1 MGRELFTNR
10 NNLTWF
16 YPKLCKF
23 QDDAELIEGV
33 LNNNY
38 KDDGIEKLLYIHIP
52 FCDSFCSY
60 CACFKELIHQYNDQ
74 EKLLFINSL
83 VKEMSILKKLNND
96 KKIKVRYIQFG
107 GGTPSCLSNDLLL
120 RLFDGIYENIDLR
133 ENEGISFE
141 GNVMSLNDYEKLK
154 ILKDSGVTRVSFG
167 VQTFNK
173 LLRRELNI
181 KAKVSDIFG
190 TVEKLNLVGINSYAM
205 DLIYNLPNQ
214 TMDILENDLEI
225 AGRELKPVFIQT
237 YQFNQFNNTTL
248 SNRIRR
254 GDFKVLPSEEREKE
268 MLEFTQFKMNQL
280 GYKNRVLINLFSNV
294 DSKPWTGIEISLGNN
309 RYNGSYMIGIGPGA
323 MSYLKESNH
332 RNFCSVKEYVDALE
346 KNMLPIEC
354 GHLSRDEE
362 KLNKVMVCFPAF
374 TKMKKKDIPEV
385 KNIQEKVE
393 VLIKNGYI
401 YEDEQNI
408 VLSEKGLKWA
418 GNISYFF
425 HSEREVKR
433 IKNSYYQSIKHN
445 KNPFNQDNMN
455 IDKKDK

>member
-1 MGRELFTNR
+1 MGRELFTDR

-23 QDDAELIEGV
+23 QDNAKSIEGV

-60 CACFKELIHQYNDQ
+60 CACFKELIHQYNDE
-74 EKLLFINSL
+74 EKILFINSL

-107 GGTPSCLSNDLLL
+107 GGTPSCLHKDLLL
-120 RLFDGIYENIDLR
+120 RLFEGINENIDLS

-141 GNVMSLNDYEKLK
+141 GNVMSLNDYDKLK
-154 ILKDSGVTRVSFG
+154 ILKDAGVTRVSFG

-173 LLRRELNI
+173 LLRKELNI
-181 KAKVSDIFG
+181 KAKLSDIFG
-190 TVEKLNLVGINSYAM
+190 TVEKLNMVGINSYAL
-205 DLIYNLPNQ
+205 DLIYNLPDQ
-214 TMDILENDLEI
+214 TIEILENDLEI
-225 AGRELKPVFIQT
+225 AGKELKPVFIQT

-248 SNRIRR
+248 SNRIRK

-268 MLEFTQFKMNQL
+268 MAEFIQSKMNQL
-280 GYKNRVLINLFSNV
+280 GYKNRVLINLYSNV

-332 RNFCSVKEYVDALE
+332 RNFCSVKEYIGSLE
-346 KNMLPIEC
+346 NNMLPIEC
-354 GHLSRDEE
+354 GHLSRDAE
-362 KLNKVMVCFPAF
+362 KRNKVMVCFPAF
-374 TKMKKKDIPEV
+374 TKMNKKDIPEDD
-385 KNIQEKVE
+385 NIHKKVRA
-393 VLIKNGYI
+393 LIENGYI
-401 YEDEQNI
+401 YEDEQTI
-408 VLSEKGLKWA
+408 FLSEKGLDWA

-425 HSEREVKR
+425 YSESEVKR
-433 IKNSYYQSIKHN
+433 NKNSYYQSIKHN
-445 KNPFNQDNMN
+445 KNPFNQDDMN
-455 IDKKDK
+455 IDKKVK

>member
-1 MGRELFTNR
+1 MGRELFTSR
-10 NNLTWF
+10 NNLSWF

-23 QDDAELIEGV
+23 QDDAGAIEGV

-38 KDDGIEKLLYIHIP
+38 KDDGIDKLLYIHIP

-74 EKLLFINSL
+74 DKLLFINSL

-96 KKIKVRYIQFG
+96 KKIKIRYIQFG

-120 RLFDGIYENIDLR
+120 RLFDGISENMDLS

-154 ILKDSGVTRVSFG
+154 ILKVSGVTRVSFG

-173 LLRRELNI
+173 LLRKELNI
-181 KAKVSDIFG
+181 KAKLSDVFG
-190 TVEKLNLVGINSYAM
+190 TVEKLNMVGINSYAL

-214 TMDILENDLEI
+214 TMDMLENDLEI
-225 AGRELKPVFIQT
+225 AGRELKPAFIQT

-248 SNRIRR
+248 SNRIR
-254 GDFKVLPSEEREKE
+254 GGEFKIQPTEEREKA
-268 MLEFTQFKMNQL
+268 MSEFIQTKMNQL
-280 GYKNRVLINLFSNV
+280 GYGNRVLINLFSNV
-294 DSKPWTGIEISLGNN
+294 DTKPWTGIEMSLGNN
-309 RYNGSYMIGIGPGA
+309 KYNGSNMIGIGPGA

-332 RNFCSVKEYVDALE
+332 RNVCSVRDYIGTLE

-354 GHLSRDEE
+354 GHLSGDEE

-374 TKMKKKDIPEV
+374 TKMKKMDIPED
-385 KNIQEKVE
+385 NQIREKLK
-393 VLIKNGYI
+393 VLIENGYI
-401 YEDEQNI
+401 NEDDQNI
-408 VLSEKGLKWA
+408 ALSEKGLDWA

-425 HSEREVKR
+425 YSESEVKR

-445 KNPFNQDNMN
+445 RNPFNQDNMN
-455 IDKKDK
+455 IAKKVN

>member
-1 MGRELFTNR
+1 MGRELFTDR

-23 QDDAELIEGV
+23 QDNAKSIEGV

-60 CACFKELIHQYNDQ
+60 CACFKELIHQYNDE
-74 EKLLFINSL
+74 EKILFINSL

-107 GGTPSCLSNDLLL
+107 GGTPSCLHKDLLL
-120 RLFDGIYENIDLR
+120 RLFEGINENIDLS

-141 GNVMSLNDYEKLK
+141 GNVMSLNDYDKLK
-154 ILKDSGVTRVSFG
+154 ILKDAGVTRVSFG

-173 LLRRELNI
+173 LLRKELNI
-181 KAKVSDIFG
+181 KAKLSDIFG
-190 TVEKLNLVGINSYAM
+190 TVEKLNMVGINSYAL
-205 DLIYNLPNQ
+205 DLIYNLPDQ
-214 TMDILENDLEI
+214 TIEILENDLEI

-248 SNRIRR
+248 SNRIRK

-268 MLEFTQFKMNQL
+268 MAEFIQSKMNQL
-280 GYKNRVLINLFSNV
+280 GYKNRVLINLYSNV

-332 RNFCSVKEYVDALE
+332 RNFCSVKEYIGSLE
-346 KNMLPIEC
+346 NNMLPIEC

-362 KLNKVMVCFPAF
+362 KRNKVMVCFPAF
-374 TKMKKKDIPEV
+374 TKMNKKDIPEDDNIHKKV
-385 KNIQEKVE
+385 KA
-393 VLIKNGYI
+393 LIENGYI
-401 YEDEQNI
+401 YEDEQTI
-408 VLSEKGLKWA
+408 FLSEKGLDWA

-425 HSEREVKR
+425 YSESEVKR
-433 IKNSYYQSIKHN
+433 NKNSYYQSIKHN
-445 KNPFNQDNMN
+445 KNPFNQDDMN
-455 IDKKDK
+455 IDKKVK